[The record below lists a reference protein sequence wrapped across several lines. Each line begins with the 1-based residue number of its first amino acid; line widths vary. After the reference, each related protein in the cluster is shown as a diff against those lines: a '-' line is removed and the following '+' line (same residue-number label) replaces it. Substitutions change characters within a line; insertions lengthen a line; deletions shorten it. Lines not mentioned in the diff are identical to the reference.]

1 MTDFK
6 LNMRIVNILNERI
19 FFCSEKVIRL
29 LFAKLNGVAKERN
42 YIKAKQRPLPSL
54 KPEVIF
60 LANIL
65 Q

>member
-6 LNMRIVNILNERI
+6 LNMKIINLLTERI
-19 FFCSEKVIRL
+19 FFSEKVIRL

>member
-1 MTDFK
+1 MYF
-6 LNMRIVNILNERI
+6 
-19 FFCSEKVIRL
+19 SEKVIRL

-60 LANIL
+60 F
-65 Q
+65 